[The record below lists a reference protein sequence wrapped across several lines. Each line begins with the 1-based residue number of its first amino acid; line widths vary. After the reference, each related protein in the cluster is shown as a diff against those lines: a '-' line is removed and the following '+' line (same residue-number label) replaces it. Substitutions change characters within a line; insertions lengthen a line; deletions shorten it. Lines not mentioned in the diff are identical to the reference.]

1 MLLADQAICPN
12 YSAVLWRDC
21 VRRRR
26 LVWLLLAWLGQ
37 ASAASAREPPTATGG
52 SGRVDRT
59 YKMRDP
65 ASSRHIQPCRRPDQA
80 GADQAAAVPSPP
92 PVLARPPLETYPW
105 RRLHRGSGVSP
116 H

>member
-1 MLLADQAICPN
+1 M
-12 YSAVLWRDC
+12 
-21 VRRRR
+21 
-26 LVWLLLAWLGQ
+26 WLLLAWLGQ

-80 GADQAAAVPSPP
+80 GEDQAAAVPSPP
-92 PVLARPPLETYPW
+92 PVLARLPLETYRW
-105 RRLHRGSGVSP
+105 RSFTGVSGFSLNRKLIISTKTEKP
-116 H
+116 IAK